1 MNHDTLYERIN
12 RNGIGLIN
20 DLKSFGS
27 DYSLEKICSS
37 IEHKDEAELL
47 AFLLS
52 LDECGA
58 IDILTEVCIIVEW
71 THDNELINWFYNNCL
86 NKCSMFNL
94 SCDLKNKY
102 KERNKIIIRKLII
115 RKLNEKSHYF
125 PTNNDL
131 WAMIAMSEYQFECFI
146 WKNMDYSFFNAL
158 RRNSSQNIGI
168 WFSGIFSDSL
178 TTEYL
183 SSLEQYAFPVLIQ
196 TGTDIIESKIH
207 NKTVSAITIKNI
219 CLLLSELSRKLDKQ
233 LNTIFD
239 ELISVNT
246 NTLANQNSGYF
257 YALINDCCSKLNLG
271 SFVTP
276 KTVTQIEELLRISE
290 YYGDLSNKTF
300 AEFIKYYLPLLYE
313 INDCNSTAYDKLF
326 DQIQTSTP
334 FLKVHIAYLIA
345 LYRCLLVIKD
355 NEKRN
360 QLIAVFDNIFT
371 SKSYIKK
378 ILELMKDVASF
389 YKTHVDRMSNMDL
402 CILPYEMLSENESIR
417 KHVIENWF
425 KTKRIYY
432 AFEKIIQETKTMLDY
447 EIPTVYDGVNPIDRF
462 ITLLNGLASH
472 RDADIRIDINSVVE
486 ILEPELLNC
495 DSFEFEEVYDIY
507 TPEEQKRLCSFI
519 KRLQII
525 QEGLPSDKYINYYTQ
540 IKKNVDLYFKT
551 DKELILCEKILSAIR
566 EIQTNSY
573 DIDKEDFYNNQIAL
587 FLRGYYGEASVHR
600 EKPQGSSGSGKGQG
614 ETDILVYQNGYQF
627 ALIESI
633 RLQSSEENK
642 LNDHMERL
650 LVKYDTQGTNVNFL
664 LIFAITKSEKDWFS
678 KIANYLNKYKF
689 PFEKVSSF
697 ERVTCNSKN
706 ICHHVVKYKREG
718 NNKSL
723 HVFTALINPVVKL

>member
-37 IEHKDEAELL
+37 IEHKDETELL

-71 THDNELINWFYNNCL
+71 THDEDIINWFYKNCL
-86 NKCSMFNL
+86 NKCSLFDL
-94 SCDLKNKY
+94 SCTLKDRYLANG
-102 KERNKIIIRKLII
+102 KIQFLAV
-115 RKLNEKSHYF
+115 
-125 PTNNDL
+125 NNDFP
-131 WAMIAMSEYQFECFI
+131 AISIYGFECFI
-146 WKNMDYSFFNAL
+146 WKNLNIELFKSL
-158 RRNSSQNIGI
+158 RRNSNQNIGI
-168 WFSGIFSDSL
+168 WFSGISSDPL

-196 TGTDIIESKIH
+196 TGTDIKESKIH

-219 CLLLSELSRKLDKQ
+219 CLLLSELSIKLDKQ

-326 DQIQTSTP
+326 DQIQTSEP
-334 FLKVHIAYLIA
+334 YSKVHLAYLIA
-345 LYRCLLVIKD
+345 LYRCLLVTND

-360 QLIAVFDNIFT
+360 KLIAVFDNIFT

-389 YKTHVDRMSNMDL
+389 YKTHADRLSNVDLNNFPIQMMCKNQSVQK
-402 CILPYEMLSENESIR
+402 Y
-417 KHVIENWF
+417 VIENWF
-425 KTKRIYY
+425 VSKRVYNT
-432 AFEKIIQETKTMLDY
+432 FEKIIQETKNMLDH
-447 EIPTVYDGVNPIDRF
+447 ENTQMDHGTNPIVRF
-462 ITLLNGLASH
+462 INLIYGLTDH
-472 RDADIRIDINSVVE
+472 RDTDIRIHVNSTAR
-486 ILEPELLNC
+486 ILEPELLSNNL
-495 DSFEFEEVYDIY
+495 FRNEEVFGIY
-507 TPEEQKRLCSFI
+507 TSEEQERLCDFI
-519 KRLQII
+519 RRLQNIR
-525 QEGLPSDKYINYYTQ
+525 EGLPSDEYIKYYNR
-540 IKKNVDLYFKT
+540 IKKNVNQYFKT

-573 DIDKEDFYNNQIAL
+573 NIDKEDFYNNQIAL
-587 FLRGYYGEASVHR
+587 FLRGYYGEANVHR
-600 EKPQGSSGSGKGQG
+600 EKPQGSSGSGRGQG

-678 KIANYLNKYKF
+678 RIANYLNKYKF

-723 HVFTALINPVVKL
+723 HVFTALINPAVKL

>member
-1 MNHDTLYERIN
+1 MNHDTLYDRIDH
-12 RNGIGLIN
+12 NGIGLISSLN
-20 DLKSFGS
+20 RFGS
-27 DYSLEKICSS
+27 GFSLKKLCSS
-37 IEHKDEAELL
+37 IEKKDETELS

-71 THDNELINWFYNNCL
+71 TNDEELINWFYKNCL

-102 KERNKIIIRKLII
+102 LIYIERNKDIIKN
-115 RKLNEKSHYF
+115 LNEKLHYF

-131 WAMIAMSEYQFECFI
+131 WVMTAMSQYQFERFI
-146 WKNMDYSFFNAL
+146 WENLDKTFLESL

-168 WFSGIFSDSL
+168 WFTGVFSKSL

-196 TGTDIIESKIH
+196 TGTDIKESKIH
-207 NKTVSAITIKNI
+207 NKTVSAITINNI

-246 NTLANQNSGYF
+246 NTLANQKSGYF

-326 DQIQTSTP
+326 DQIQTSEP
-334 FLKVHIAYLIA
+334 YLKVHLAYLIA
-345 LYRCLLVIKD
+345 LYRCLLVTND

-360 QLIAVFDNIFT
+360 KLIAVFDNIFL
-371 SKSYIKK
+371 SKSYIKE
-378 ILELMKDVASF
+378 ILKLMNDVASF
-389 YKTHVDRMSNMDL
+389 YKTHADRLSNVDLNNFPIQMMCKNQSVQK
-402 CILPYEMLSENESIR
+402 Y
-417 KHVIENWF
+417 VIVNWF
-425 KTKRIYY
+425 VSKRVYNT
-432 AFEKIIQETKTMLDY
+432 FEKIIQETKNMLDH
-447 EIPTVYDGVNPIDRF
+447 ENPQMDHGTNPIVRF
-462 ITLLNGLASH
+462 INLIYGLASH
-472 RDADIRIDINSVVE
+472 RDADIRIDIKSAAE
-486 ILEPELLNC
+486 ILEPELLIC

-519 KRLQII
+519 EKLQKI
-525 QEGLPSDKYINYYTQ
+525 QEGLPSDKYITYYTQ
-540 IKKNVDLYFKT
+540 IKKMLTY
-551 DKELILCEKILSAIR
+551 ILKR
-566 EIQTNSY
+566 
-573 DIDKEDFYNNQIAL
+573 
-587 FLRGYYGEASVHR
+587 
-600 EKPQGSSGSGKGQG
+600 
-614 ETDILVYQNGYQF
+614 
-627 ALIESI
+627 
-633 RLQSSEENK
+633 
-642 LNDHMERL
+642 
-650 LVKYDTQGTNVNFL
+650 
-664 LIFAITKSEKDWFS
+664 TK
-678 KIANYLNKYKF
+678 N
-689 PFEKVSSF
+689 
-697 ERVTCNSKN
+697 
-706 ICHHVVKYKREG
+706 
-718 NNKSL
+718 
-723 HVFTALINPVVKL
+723 

>member
-37 IEHKDEAELL
+37 IEHKDETELL

-71 THDNELINWFYNNCL
+71 THDEDIINWFYKNCL
-86 NKCSMFNL
+86 NKCSLFDL
-94 SCDLKNKY
+94 SCTLKDRYLANG
-102 KERNKIIIRKLII
+102 KIQFLAV
-115 RKLNEKSHYF
+115 
-125 PTNNDL
+125 NNDFP
-131 WAMIAMSEYQFECFI
+131 AISIYKFECFI
-146 WKNMDYSFFNAL
+146 WKNLNKELFKSL
-158 RRNSSQNIGI
+158 RRNSNQNIGI
-168 WFSGIFSDSL
+168 WFSGIFSDPL
-178 TTEYL
+178 TSEYL
-183 SSLEQYAFPVLIQ
+183 SSLEKYAFPVLIQ
-196 TGTDIIESKIH
+196 TGTDIKESMIQ
-207 NKTVSAITIKNI
+207 NKTVSAIIRCNI
-219 CLLLSELSRKLDKQ
+219 HFLLSQLSVKLYLQ
-233 LNTIFD
+233 LEGIMDEYSYEKIDIIANTESD
-239 ELISVNT
+239 H
-246 NTLANQNSGYF
+246 F
-257 YALINDCCSKLNLG
+257 YTLINNYCFKKELG
-271 SFVTP
+271 NFVPP
-276 KTVTQIEELLRISE
+276 KIVLQIEELLRISE

-300 AEFIKYYLPLLYE
+300 TDNIKYYLPLLYE

-326 DQIQTSTP
+326 DQIQTSEP
-334 FLKVHIAYLIA
+334 YSKVHLAYLIA
-345 LYRCLLVIKD
+345 LYRCLLVTND

-360 QLIAVFDNIFT
+360 KLIAVFDNIFT

-378 ILELMKDVASF
+378 ILELMNDVASF
-389 YKTHVDRMSNMDL
+389 YKTHADRLSNVDLNNFPIQMMCKNQSVQK
-402 CILPYEMLSENESIR
+402 Y
-417 KHVIENWF
+417 VIENWF
-425 KTKRIYY
+425 VSKRVYNT
-432 AFEKIIQETKTMLDY
+432 FEKIIQETKNMLDH
-447 EIPTVYDGVNPIDRF
+447 ENTQMDHGTNPIVRF
-462 ITLLNGLASH
+462 INLIYGLTDH
-472 RDADIRIDINSVVE
+472 RDTKIRIHVE
-486 ILEPELLNC
+486 STARILEPELLSNNL
-495 DSFEFEEVYDIY
+495 FRNEEVFGIY
-507 TPEEQKRLCSFI
+507 TSEEQERLCDFI
-519 KRLQII
+519 RRLQNIR
-525 QEGLPSDKYINYYTQ
+525 EGLPSDEYIKYYNR
-540 IKKNVDLYFKT
+540 IKKNVNLYFKT

-587 FLRGYYGEASVHR
+587 FLRGYYGETNVHR
-600 EKPQGSSGSGKGQG
+600 EKPQGSSGSGRGQG

-650 LVKYDTQGTNVNFL
+650 LVKYDTQGTNINFL

-706 ICHHVVKYKREG
+706 TCHHVVKYKREG

>member
-37 IEHKDEAELL
+37 IEHKDETELL

-58 IDILTEVCIIVEW
+58 IDILTEVCIIAEW
-71 THDNELINWFYNNCL
+71 THDKELIDWFYNNCL
-86 NKCSMFNL
+86 RKCSM
-94 SCDLKNKY
+94 CDLSNTLKY
-102 KERNKIIIRKLII
+102 KYLSYEKYLA
-115 RKLNEKSHYF
+115 NEKF
-125 PTNNDL
+125 QFFATTNDFFSL
-131 WAMIAMSEYQFECFI
+131 SQYQFECFI
-146 WKNMDYSFFNAL
+146 WENLDKAYLKSL
-158 RRNSSQNIGI
+158 KRNSSQNIGI
-168 WFSGIFSDSL
+168 WFTGVFSESL

-196 TGTDIIESKIH
+196 TGTDIKESKIH

-257 YALINDCCSKLNLG
+257 YALINDCCSKLNIG

-345 LYRCLLVIKD
+345 LYRCLLVTND

-378 ILELMKDVASF
+378 ILELMNDVASF
-389 YKTHVDRMSNMDL
+389 YKTHADRLSNVDLNNFPIQMMCKNQSVQK
-402 CILPYEMLSENESIR
+402 Y
-417 KHVIENWF
+417 VIENWF
-425 KTKRIYY
+425 VSKRVYNT
-432 AFEKIIQETKTMLDY
+432 FEKIIQETKNMLDH
-447 EIPTVYDGVNPIDRF
+447 ENPQMDHGTNPIVRF
-462 ITLLNGLASH
+462 INLIYGLASH
-472 RDADIRIDINSVVE
+472 IDADIRIHVNSTAR
-486 ILEPELLNC
+486 ILEPELLSNNL
-495 DSFEFEEVYDIY
+495 FRNEEVFGIY
-507 TPEEQKRLCSFI
+507 TSEEQERLCDFI
-519 KRLQII
+519 RRLQNIR
-525 QEGLPSDKYINYYTQ
+525 EGLPSDEYIKYYNR
-540 IKKNVDLYFKT
+540 IKKNVNQYFKT
-551 DKELILCEKILSAIR
+551 DIEL
-566 EIQTNSY
+566 
-573 DIDKEDFYNNQIAL
+573 
-587 FLRGYYGEASVHR
+587 
-600 EKPQGSSGSGKGQG
+600 
-614 ETDILVYQNGYQF
+614 
-627 ALIESI
+627 
-633 RLQSSEENK
+633 
-642 LNDHMERL
+642 M
-650 LVKYDTQGTNVNFL
+650 
-664 LIFAITKSEKDWFS
+664 
-678 KIANYLNKYKF
+678 
-689 PFEKVSSF
+689 
-697 ERVTCNSKN
+697 
-706 ICHHVVKYKREG
+706 
-718 NNKSL
+718 
-723 HVFTALINPVVKL
+723 

>member
-1 MNHDTLYERIN
+1 MNHDTLYDRIDH
-12 RNGIGLIN
+12 NGIGLISSLN
-20 DLKSFGS
+20 SFGS
-27 DYSLEKICSS
+27 GFSLKKLCSS
-37 IEHKDEAELL
+37 IEKKDETELS

-71 THDNELINWFYNNCL
+71 TNDEELINWFYKNCL

-94 SCDLKNKY
+94 SCDLKNNY
-102 KERNKIIIRKLII
+102 LIHIERNKDFIKN
-115 RKLNEKSHYF
+115 LNEKLHYF

-131 WAMIAMSEYQFECFI
+131 WGMTAMSQYQFERFI
-146 WKNMDYSFFNAL
+146 WENLDKTFLESL

-168 WFSGIFSDSL
+168 WFTGVFSKSL

-196 TGTDIIESKIH
+196 TGTDIKESKIH

-290 YYGDLSNKTF
+290 YYGDLFNKTF

-326 DQIQTSTP
+326 DQIQTSEP
-334 FLKVHIAYLIA
+334 YLKVHLAYLIA
-345 LYRCLLVIKD
+345 LYRCLLVTND

-360 QLIAVFDNIFT
+360 KLIAVFDNIFL
-371 SKSYIKK
+371 SKSYIKE
-378 ILELMKDVASF
+378 ILKLMNDVASF
-389 YKTHVDRMSNMDL
+389 YKTHADRLSNVDLIIFLIQMMCKNQSVQK
-402 CILPYEMLSENESIR
+402 Y
-417 KHVIENWF
+417 VIVNWF
-425 KTKRIYY
+425 VSKRVYNT
-432 AFEKIIQETKTMLDY
+432 FEKIIQETKNMLDH
-447 EIPTVYDGVNPIDRF
+447 ENPQMDHGTNPIVRF
-462 ITLLNGLASH
+462 INLIYGLASH
-472 RDADIRIDINSVVE
+472 RDADIRIDLKSAAE
-486 ILEPELLNC
+486 ILEPELLIC

-519 KRLQII
+519 EKLQKI

-573 DIDKEDFYNNQIAL
+573 NIDKEDFYNNQIAL
-587 FLRGYYGEASVHR
+587 FLRGYYGEANVHR

-642 LNDHMERL
+642 LNDHMDRL
-650 LVKYDTQGTNVNFL
+650 LVKYDTQGTNVTFL
-664 LIFAITKSEKDWFS
+664 LIFAITKSENDWFS

>member
-12 RNGIGLIN
+12 RNGTGLIN

-37 IEHKDEAELL
+37 IEHKDETELL

-71 THDNELINWFYNNCL
+71 THDEDIINWFYKNCL

-102 KERNKIIIRKLII
+102 LIYIERNKDIIKN
-115 RKLNEKSHYF
+115 LNEKLHYF

-131 WAMIAMSEYQFECFI
+131 WVMTAMRQYQFELFI
-146 WKNMDYSFFNAL
+146 WENLDKTFLESL

-168 WFSGIFSDSL
+168 WFTGVVSESL

-196 TGTDIIESKIH
+196 TGTDIKESKIH

-290 YYGDLSNKTF
+290 YYGDLSNKTS

-326 DQIQTSTP
+326 DQIQTSEP
-334 FLKVHIAYLIA
+334 YSKVHLAYLIA
-345 LYRCLLVIKD
+345 LYRCLLVTND

-360 QLIAVFDNIFT
+360 KLIAVFDNIFT

-378 ILELMKDVASF
+378 ILELMNDVASF
-389 YKTHVDRMSNMDL
+389 YKTHADRLSNVDLNNFPIQMMCKNQSVQK
-402 CILPYEMLSENESIR
+402 Y
-417 KHVIENWF
+417 VIENWF
-425 KTKRIYY
+425 VSKRVYNT
-432 AFEKIIQETKTMLDY
+432 FEKIIQETKNMLDH
-447 EIPTVYDGVNPIDRF
+447 ENPQMNHGTNPIVRF
-462 ITLLNGLASH
+462 INLIYGLASH
-472 RDADIRIDINSVVE
+472 RDADIRIHVNSTAR
-486 ILEPELLNC
+486 ILEPELLSNYL
-495 DSFEFEEVYDIY
+495 FINEEVFGIY
-507 TPEEQKRLCSFI
+507 TSEEQKRLCSFI

-573 DIDKEDFYNNQIAL
+573 DINKEDFYNNQIAL
-587 FLRGYYGEASVHR
+587 FLRGYYGEANVHR
-600 EKPQGSSGSGKGQG
+600 EKPQGSSGSGRGQG

-642 LNDHMERL
+642 LNDHMDRL
-650 LVKYDTQGTNVNFL
+650 LVKYDTQGTNVTFL
-664 LIFAITKSEKDWFS
+664 LIFAITKSENDWFS
-678 KIANYLNKYKF
+678 KIANYLNKYEF
-689 PFEKVSSF
+689 PFEKVSSI
-697 ERVTCNSKN
+697 ERVTCNPKN

-718 NNKSL
+718 NIKSL

>member
-37 IEHKDEAELL
+37 IEHKDETELL

-71 THDNELINWFYNNCL
+71 THDEDIINWFYKNCL
-86 NKCSMFNL
+86 NKCSLFDL
-94 SCDLKNKY
+94 SCTLKDRYLANG
-102 KERNKIIIRKLII
+102 KIQFLAV
-115 RKLNEKSHYF
+115 
-125 PTNNDL
+125 NNDFP
-131 WAMIAMSEYQFECFI
+131 AISIYGFECFI
-146 WKNMDYSFFNAL
+146 WKNLNIELFKSL
-158 RRNSSQNIGI
+158 RRNSNQNIGI
-168 WFSGIFSDSL
+168 WFSGISSDSL

-183 SSLEQYAFPVLIQ
+183 CSLEQYAFPVLIQ
-196 TGTDIIESKIH
+196 TGTDIKESKIH

-219 CLLLSELSRKLDKQ
+219 CLLLSELSIKLDKQ

-326 DQIQTSTP
+326 DQIQTSEP
-334 FLKVHIAYLIA
+334 CSKVHLAYLIA
-345 LYRCLLVIKD
+345 LYRCLLVTND

-360 QLIAVFDNIFT
+360 KLIAVFDNIYT

-378 ILELMKDVASF
+378 ILELMNDVASF

-402 CILPYEMLSENESIR
+402 CILPYEMLSKNESFR
-417 KHVIENWF
+417 MYVIENWIIS
-425 KTKRIYY
+425 KRIYH
-432 AFEKIIQETKTMLDY
+432 AFEMIIQETKTLLDHRETY
-447 EIPTVYDGVNPIDRF
+447 FDCGANPIVQF
-462 ITLLNGLASH
+462 ITLLYGLASH
-472 RDADIRIDINSVVE
+472 RDADIRIDINSVAE
-486 ILEPELLNC
+486 ILEPELLYC

-507 TPEEQKRLCSFI
+507 SPEEQKRLCAFI

-587 FLRGYYGEASVHR
+587 FLRGYYGETNVHR
-600 EKPQGSSGSGKGQG
+600 EKPQGPSGSGKGQG

-650 LVKYDTQGTNVNFL
+650 LVKYDTQGTNVTFL
-664 LIFAITKSEKDWFS
+664 LIFAITKSENDWFS

>member
-37 IEHKDEAELL
+37 IEHKAETELL

-71 THDNELINWFYNNCL
+71 THDEDIINWFYKNCL
-86 NKCSMFNL
+86 NKCSLFDL
-94 SCDLKNKY
+94 SCTLKDRYLANG
-102 KERNKIIIRKLII
+102 KIQFLAV
-115 RKLNEKSHYF
+115 
-125 PTNNDL
+125 NNDFP
-131 WAMIAMSEYQFECFI
+131 AISIYGFECFI
-146 WKNMDYSFFNAL
+146 WKNLNIELFKSL

-196 TGTDIIESKIH
+196 TGTDIKESKIH

-290 YYGDLSNKTF
+290 YYGDLSNNTF
-300 AEFIKYYLPLLYE
+300 AEFIKYFLPLLYE

-326 DQIQTSTP
+326 DQIQTGNPS
-334 FLKVHIAYLIA
+334 LKVHIAYLIA
-345 LYRCLLVIKD
+345 LYRCLLVTND

-378 ILELMKDVASF
+378 ILELMNDVASF
-389 YKTHVDRMSNMDL
+389 YKTHADRLSNVDLNNFPIQMMCKNQSVQK
-402 CILPYEMLSENESIR
+402 Y
-417 KHVIENWF
+417 VIENWF
-425 KTKRIYY
+425 VSKRVYNT
-432 AFEKIIQETKTMLDY
+432 FEKIIQETKNMLDH
-447 EIPTVYDGVNPIDRF
+447 ENTQMDHGTNPIVRF
-462 ITLLNGLASH
+462 INLIYGLTDH
-472 RDADIRIDINSVVE
+472 RDTDIRIHVNSTAR
-486 ILEPELLNC
+486 ILEPELLSNNL
-495 DSFEFEEVYDIY
+495 FRNEEVFGIY
-507 TPEEQKRLCSFI
+507 TSEEQERLCDFI
-519 KRLQII
+519 RRLQNIR
-525 QEGLPSDKYINYYTQ
+525 EGLPSDEYIKYYNR
-540 IKKNVDLYFKT
+540 IKKNVNQYFKT

-573 DIDKEDFYNNQIAL
+573 NIDKEDFYNNQIAL
-587 FLRGYYGEASVHR
+587 FLRGYYGETYVQR
-600 EKPQGSSGSGKGQG
+600 EKPQGSSSSGRGQG
-614 ETDILVYQNGYQF
+614 ETDILVYQNEYQF

-633 RLQSSEENK
+633 RLQSSDEHK

-678 KIANYLNKYKF
+678 KIANYLKKYKF